1 MKTFTVKTKYGTYKN
16 CTFATNKYI
25 ADESLAVEILTEDK
39 EPLATIT
46 TCLVDKMLVKSESHM
61 ESYID
66 TNNCPW
72 AVRLLDSL
80 NIARLTGAVRQS
92 GFCVYPTM
100 LFDMEE
106 LKKYCE
112 E

>member
-1 MKTFTVKTKYGTYKN
+1 MKTFTVKTQYETYEN
-16 CTFATNKYI
+16 CTFTTNRYI
-25 ADESLAVEILTEDK
+25 ADNSLAVEILTEDK

-46 TCLVDKMLVKSESHM
+46 TCFVNETLVKSESYM

-80 NIARLTGAVRQS
+80 NIARLTGSVKQN